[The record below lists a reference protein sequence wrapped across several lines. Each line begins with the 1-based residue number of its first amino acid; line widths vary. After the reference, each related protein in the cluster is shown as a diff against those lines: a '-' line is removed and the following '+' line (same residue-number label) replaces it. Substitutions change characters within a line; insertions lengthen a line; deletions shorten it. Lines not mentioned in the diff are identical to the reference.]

1 MNEAIARA
9 VQLLLA
15 GEVIGLPTETVYGLA
30 ADATQPLAARRVFAI
45 KGRPVGHPL
54 IVHLAESSWLHDYC
68 AGDLS
73 RAQRLAEAFWPG
85 PLTLILPKN
94 AANVPDEVTGGLNT
108 VAVRVPAHP
117 VALDVIRAL
126 GRPVAAPSANRFGAV
141 SPTTRDHVLLDLG
154 DQVPLVL
161 DGGPCQ
167 IGIES
172 TIVDLS
178 RDQAFLLRPGAISAA
193 QLGAVL
199 GEPVLD
205 NDGEGP
211 QAPGTLESHYAPD
224 ARVVLVSAQELWN
237 TVRSTMDS
245 CFVGVLALSGDVPP
259 AEFGLTVDGLAARG
273 LVQNE
278 RLAVYGISGGVESAA
293 HDLYAGLRALDE
305 AGCSVILSPLP
316 ELQGIGLAVLDRLE
330 RAAAPRGHQK

>member
-1 MNEAIARA
+1 MNEAVARA

-30 ADATQPLAARRVFAI
+30 ADATQPAAVARVFAI
-45 KGRPVGHPL
+45 KGRPKGHPL
-54 IVHLAESSWLHDYC
+54 IVHLAEASWLHRYC
-68 AGDLS
+68 AADLS
-73 RAQRLAEAFWPG
+73 RATRLADAFWPG

-94 AANVPDEVTGGLNT
+94 VAAVSDEVTGGLAT

-117 VALDVIRAL
+117 LALEVIRGL

-141 SPTTRDHVLLDLG
+141 SPTQRHHVVEDLG

-161 DGGPCQ
+161 DGGACQ

-178 RDQAFLLRPGAISAA
+178 RERVFLLRPGAVSAA
-193 QLGAVL
+193 QMSAVL
-199 GEPVLD
+199 GEPVLE
-205 NDGEGP
+205 NDGLGP

-224 ARVVLVSAQELWN
+224 ARVVLVSARDLWEV
-237 TVRSTMDS
+237 VRSTMEGK
-245 CFVGVLALSGDVPP
+245 FVGVLALSGDAPP
-259 AEFGLTVDGLAARG
+259 PDLGLGLGERVARG

-278 RLAVYGISGGVESAA
+278 RLAVYGVPGGMDDAA
-293 HDLYAGLRALDE
+293 HELYAGLRALDE
-305 AGCSVILSPLP
+305 TGCSVIVSPLP
-316 ELQGIGLAVLDRLE
+316 ELQGIGQAVLDRLE
-330 RAAAPRGHQK
+330 RAAAPRTHPR